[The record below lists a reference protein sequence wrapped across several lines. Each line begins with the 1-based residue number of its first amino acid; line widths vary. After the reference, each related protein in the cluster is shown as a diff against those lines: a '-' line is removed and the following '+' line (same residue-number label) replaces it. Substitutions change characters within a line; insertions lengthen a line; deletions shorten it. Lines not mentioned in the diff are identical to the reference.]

1 MKSKIIQIQ
10 GISFKNEEISYTA
23 PMWEEMGKYCF
34 LLAQKVIKSDK
45 KFDRLVTMA
54 KGGWTWSRTMSD
66 YLNIDKVGSIQV
78 QMYRDYVQKKRR
90 PVLLQALPVSVK
102 DERVLIF
109 DDVSDTG
116 ETLAFTRKYL
126 KMSGAKKTTV
136 ATLFFKPWSQV
147 KPDFYM
153 CQTKAWV
160 IFPHE
165 VRESIQNI
173 GGPWLKKGISKKEVL
188 SRFVKIGL
196 PQDQVEYFLKSC

>member
-1 MKSKIIQIQ
+1 MKSKIIQIT
-10 GISFKNEEISYTA
+10 GVSFKGDEISYTA
-23 PMWEEMGKYCF
+23 PSWEEMGEYCF
-34 LLAQKVIKSDK
+34 LLAKKIIKSGE

-54 KGGWTWSRTMSD
+54 KGGWTWSRTMAD

-78 QMYRDYVQKKRR
+78 QMYKDFVKKKSE

-102 DERVLIF
+102 DERVLVF

-116 ETLAFTRKYL
+116 ETLRFCRQYL
-126 KMSGAKKTTV
+126 KMSGARQTTI
-136 ATLFFKPWSQV
+136 ATLFYKPWSEV

-165 VRESIQNI
+165 VRESIQDI
-173 GGPWLKKGISKKEVL
+173 GGPWLKKGISKKEVIK
-188 SRFVKIGL
+188 RFKRIGL
-196 PQDQVEYFLKSC
+196 PEKQVEYFLKNF